1 MGWHSTRGRYK
12 LLVVKEQVEC
22 QKCKWGARSGHES
35 SARSLLNRY
44 SKFFLQQVKNSWIFS
59 WFNYVKILGP
69 VSTQNGCWDLLI
81 HTQINQ
87 KVNPPKCVILVL
99 KHPPS
104 QHPTPLG
111 ASPLGVCCASLLV
124 PSALP
129 PRWKILDP
137 PLAGVRYSANS
148 KEFSTVRF
156 AAVGL
161 LNDQ

>member
-99 KHPPS
+99 KHP
-104 QHPTPLG
+104 HPNTPH
-111 ASPLGVCCASLLV
+111 
-124 PSALP
+124 PSAPRPSASVAPHSSCLRHYLP
-129 PRWKILDP
+129 AEKILDP
-137 PLAGVRYSANS
+137 PLAGVRYWANS